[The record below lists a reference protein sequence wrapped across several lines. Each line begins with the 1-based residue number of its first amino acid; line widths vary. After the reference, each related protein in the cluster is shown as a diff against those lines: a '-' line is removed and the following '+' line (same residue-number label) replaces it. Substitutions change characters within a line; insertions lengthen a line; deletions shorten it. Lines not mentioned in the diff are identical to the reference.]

1 MPIPPTTPP
10 SSTPPVVRRPRAVA
24 LLASGT
30 GVALAAALLAPVPAA
45 ATDRPS
51 ALPSRPTP
59 AAAPPAPAPG
69 APVRRAHGPAPVVSA
84 PVARSSLRQDP
95 TRERFYFVMADR
107 FADGESGNDRGGL
120 SGGRLETGF
129 DPTHKGFFHGGDLVG
144 LMGRLDYIKGMGTTA
159 IWLTPSFKN
168 KPVQGPAGQESAGY
182 HGYWVTDFTQIDPHF
197 GTNEQ
202 MKQLIAAAHAKG
214 MKVYFDIITNH
225 TADVISYRENTY
237 TYVPKS
243 TKPYRDAAGRV
254 FDDRDYAG
262 TSVFPRLDPTTSFPY
277 TPTFEKPADRTVKV
291 PAWLNDTTMYHNR
304 GDTTFEGENSL
315 YGDFF
320 GLDDLFTERPE
331 VVDGM
336 GKIYESWIDLGI
348 DGFRIDTTRHV
359 NMEFWQQFSP
369 RMLARA
375 DQRGK
380 KDFFMFG
387 EVADPDPL
395 EMSRYST
402 RGRLPAT
409 LDFGFQKAAQ
419 GYVAGG
425 SAADLAA
432 FYRSDDLYT
441 DADSNAYSLPTF
453 TGNHDMGRLPFL
465 LNSGSA
471 TFSKAELRRRVE
483 LANSLMY
490 LTRGQPIVYYGDEQG
505 FIGTG
510 NDQAARED
518 MFATRTKLYAQEPNL
533 TGPAGARDRF
543 DRGAPLYRQIAS
555 LARLRQAHP
564 ALADGAQITR
574 LAQKGPGVF
583 AFSRVGT
590 DKREY
595 LVAVNNAT
603 TAKTV
608 SLQTY
613 NARER
618 YRAVHGARGSLTS
631 NAQGRVTVTV
641 PAMSAVV
648 KRADHP
654 IRSART
660 APAVRLDRAFTR
672 TEDGRMRVGAAVSSG
687 RFVEAT
693 FYARRAGSTRWVLLG
708 TDDNAPY
715 QVFHDVADIRKGTL
729 MEYRAVVRDESG
741 RVRTSGAVARVR

>member
-1 MPIPPTTPP
+1 MP
-10 SSTPPVVRRPRAVA
+10 SSPSSPRASRRPRPLA
-24 LLASGT
+24 LVASGAT
-30 GVALAAALLAPVPAA
+30 LALAAALAAPTSTLAAE
-45 ATDRPS
+45 RPERES
-51 ALPSRPTP
+51 PRPTP
-59 AAAPPAPAPG
+59 T
-69 APVRRAHGPAPVVSA
+69 RLAHTPAPVVSA
-84 PVARSSLRQDP
+84 PVPRFSLREEP

-107 FADGESGNDRGGL
+107 FDNGDPRNDRGGL
-120 SGGRLETGF
+120 PGGRLQTGY
-129 DPTHKGFFHGGDLVG
+129 DPTQKGFFHGGDLAGVKK
-144 LMGRLDYIKGMGTTA
+144 RLDYIKGMGTTA

-168 KPVQGPAGQESAGY
+168 KPVQGPKGQESAGY

-197 GTNEQ
+197 GTNAE
-202 MKQLIAAAHAKG
+202 MKSLIAAAHAKG

-225 TADVISYRENTY
+225 TADVITY
-237 TYVPKS
+237 EQNRYSYVPKS
-243 TKPYRDAAGRV
+243 VKPYRDAAGRV

-262 TSVFPRLDPTTSFPY
+262 TSVFPRLDPRTSFPY
-277 TPTFEKPADRTVKV
+277 TPTFATKADRTVKV
-291 PAWLNDTTMYHNR
+291 PAWLNDPSMYHNR

-331 VVDGM
+331 VVNGM
-336 GKIYESWIDLGI
+336 GSIYEAWVDLGI

-369 RMLARA
+369 RMTARA
-375 DQRGK
+375 EKNGK
-380 KDFFMFG
+380 NDFFMFG

-432 FYRSDDLYT
+432 FYRNDDLYT

-465 LNSGSA
+465 LNSGPKRFDRA
-471 TFSKAELRRRVE
+471 DLRRRVE

-518 MFATRTKLYAQEPNL
+518 MFTTKTDLYAKEPNL
-533 TGPAGARDRF
+533 TGPSGARDRF
-543 DRGAPLYRQIAS
+543 DTRAPLYRQIAG
-555 LARLRQAHP
+555 LATLRARHP

-583 AFSRVGT
+583 AFSRVGA

-608 SLQTY
+608 TLPTY

-618 YRAVHGARGSLTS
+618 YAAVYGTRGALTSDARG
-631 NAQGRVTVTV
+631 GVTVTV
-641 PAMSAVV
+641 PAMSAIVG
-648 KRADHP
+648 RADHP
-654 IRSART
+654 IRPART
-660 APAVRLDRAFTR
+660 APAVRVDGAFMR
-672 TEDGRMRVGAAVSSG
+672 TKDGRMRIGATVTPG

-693 FYARRAGSTRWVLLG
+693 FYARRAGSTSWTLLG

-715 QVFHDVADIRKGTL
+715 QVFHDVADLRLGTP
-729 MEYRAVVRDESG
+729 MEYRVVVRDEAG
-741 RVRTSGAVARVR
+741 RVRTASAVAKVK